1 MSSPGIDGLRHLLA
15 EFWSTEKSLIDK
27 VASALADGTLAPGT
41 SPLVLRRVADSNAIL
56 ENRLALL
63 LEEWRKAGG
72 KEVIPGGCLA
82 LCLSAIAEGARLA
95 RRKAPSVEMVWTGP
109 AVPGSRARSTAE
121 VIREIIDRTR
131 DHLLVVGYA
140 LTAKD
145 LVRRFSEAAERGVTV
160 TMVLHDD
167 PANAKLMRATWPVDA
182 PPPRLLTWPTE
193 DQHPMAKLHIKLVAS
208 DGQAMLLTSANLTW
222 LGLSENM
229 EMGVMVGG
237 EVVGQFVRHFDALE
251 KAGIIVEIDE

>member
-1 MSSPGIDGLRHLLA
+1 MSSPGINGLRHLLA
-15 EFWSTEKSLIDK
+15 EFWSTDKGLIDK
-27 VASALADGTLAPGT
+27 IASALGDGTLEPGT
-41 SPLVLRRVADSNAIL
+41 SPLVLRRIVDSNAML

-63 LEEWRKAGG
+63 LEEWSKAGG
-72 KEVIPGGCLA
+72 QEVIPGTCLA

-95 RRKAPSVEMVWTGP
+95 KRKVPSVEMVWTGP
-109 AVPGSRARSTAE
+109 VVPGSRARSTAE
-121 VIREIIDRTR
+121 VIRGIIDRTR

-145 LVRRFSEAAERGVTV
+145 LVRRFSEAAERGVRV

-167 PANAKLMRATWPVDA
+167 PANAKLMRETWPADA
-182 PPPRLLTWPTE
+182 PAPRLLTWPAG

-229 EMGVMVGG
+229 EMGVMVDG
-237 EVVGQFVRHFDALE
+237 EVVGEFVRHFDALE